1 MHISV
6 VNDILRPFV
15 VLCRHQFWHMIWV
28 IFIIITLHH
37 ITLLCSLLKRV
48 VRATSHFH
56 WWKLCLYADVPHGG
70 ATVSPQTF
78 KICRPLRTSGWSIDS
93 KSNRRGYS
101 THEYD
106 YSARKSNSA
115 WELKK
120 VLHVGA
126 QRLNMQRSPT
136 VNIKRWQAGVAIQ
149 RRKTKATYDSFT
161 VYMAEVERP
170 LRSPRKKSHSKRPCW
185 SDSDPH
191 AEVGGTASELSISR
205 EWRAEG
211 DGGGNHCQNIL
222 NVCSFEC
229 SLVTDKLNW
238 KSQKSHKRKLT
249 GGLSCPC
256 VCVCFVCFL
265 VC

>member
-1 MHISV
+1 MH
-6 VNDILRPFV
+6 
-15 VLCRHQFWHMIWV
+15 
-28 IFIIITLHH
+28 
-37 ITLLCSLLKRV
+37 
-48 VRATSHFH
+48 
-56 WWKLCLYADVPHGG
+56 
-70 ATVSPQTF
+70 
-78 KICRPLRTSGWSIDS
+78 
-93 KSNRRGYS
+93 
-101 THEYD
+101 
-106 YSARKSNSA
+106 
-115 WELKK
+115 
-120 VLHVGA
+120 
-126 QRLNMQRSPT
+126 RSPT

-256 VCVCFVCFL
+256 VCVLCLFPCLLNSSWFYNHAGDKTGSRSCRTGLSRPGHEVLLTWNQVDTVSVHSSKFSSFL
-265 VC
+265 YKYWNMISYFLLLLSHLSCQVNCTSNAASH